1 AGRGGAWARALGGA
15 AVGALFVVLVA
26 PVPYPLLAFG
36 RQVARWPSEHDYLFT
51 AEGVNSSVAITAL
64 NRDRYFHV
72 NGRIEA
78 STELTDMRLQR
89 LLGHLPA
96 LAHPAPRSV
105 LVVGCGAG
113 VTAGCFVDHPSI
125 ERIVICELEPQVP
138 AGVRVFLR
146 TANRSVLDDPR
157 TQLVIDDA
165 RHFLATTREQFDII
179 TSDPVH
185 PWVRGAASLYS
196 AEYYRLVRAHLNAGG
211 VVTQWVPFYETDAP
225 SVQSQIATFV
235 QAFPETT
242 VWSSD
247 PTGKGYDVVLMARLA
262 PSPIDVDALGARI
275 AANAPLAEMLAE
287 AGLGGAI
294 PLLRTYAGRGTE
306 LQPWLADAELNLD
319 VNLRL
324 QYLAGLRLDVRE
336 DTSIFADMKRFWR
349 YPDDLFVGSAATLRE
364 LRRVLER

>member
-1 AGRGGAWARALGGA
+1 
-15 AVGALFVVLVA
+15 
-26 PVPYPLLAFG
+26 
-36 RQVARWPSEHDYLFT
+36 
-51 AEGVNSSVAITAL
+51 
-64 NRDRYFHV
+64 
-72 NGRIEA
+72 
-78 STELTDMRLQR
+78 
-89 LLGHLPA
+89 
-96 LAHPAPRSV
+96 
-105 LVVGCGAG
+105 
-113 VTAGCFVDHPSI
+113 
-125 ERIVICELEPQVP
+125 
-138 AGVRVFLR
+138 
-146 TANRSVLDDPR
+146 
-157 TQLVIDDA
+157 
-165 RHFLATTREQFDII
+165 
-179 TSDPVH
+179 
-185 PWVRGAASLYS
+185 
-196 AEYYRLVRAHLNAGG
+196 
-211 VVTQWVPFYETDAP
+211 
-225 SVQSQIATFV
+225 SQIATFV